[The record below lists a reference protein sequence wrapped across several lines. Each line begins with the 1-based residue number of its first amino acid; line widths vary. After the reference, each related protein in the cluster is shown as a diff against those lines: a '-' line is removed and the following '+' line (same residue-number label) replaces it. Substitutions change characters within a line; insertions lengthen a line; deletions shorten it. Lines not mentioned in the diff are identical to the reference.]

1 MNLQIKPDQPYLT
14 VHQVRQSYR
23 VSPDTIWRLS
33 RNCDFPKQRKIG
45 PNVTRWRMSDL
56 EEHEQ
61 QFRTC
66 FAGYMGAACS
76 WELPIA
82 C

>member
-1 MNLQIKPDQPYLT
+1 MNLQIKPDQLYLT
-14 VHQVRQSYR
+14 VDQVAQRYS
-23 VSPDTIWRLS
+23 VSTDTIWRWS
-33 RNCDFPKQRKIG
+33 RNGDFPKQRKIG